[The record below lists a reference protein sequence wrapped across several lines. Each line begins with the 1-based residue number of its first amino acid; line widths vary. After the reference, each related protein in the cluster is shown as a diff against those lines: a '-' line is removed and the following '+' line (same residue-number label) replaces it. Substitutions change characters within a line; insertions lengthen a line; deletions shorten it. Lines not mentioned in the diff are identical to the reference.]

1 MDFISR
7 FKESLQQP
15 LPGKGAQL
23 EMAKN
28 FRTREEMTAPPDA
41 RTAGVLMLFY
51 PKNEEWHIAL
61 IRRRAHENDPHSA
74 QISFPGG
81 KYETRD
87 GTLMHTALREAMEET
102 GITPD
107 QVEMLGPLT
116 SLYIPVSNFE
126 VHPFVGYATTRPHF
140 IPQEDEVDDIIEVP
154 VSFLLDPESIQ
165 TIDLVVRNFQLK
177 NVHCFKFD
185 GHIIWG
191 ATAMMLYEL
200 VMVAKR

>member
-1 MDFISR
+1 MDFINR
-7 FKESLQQP
+7 FKENLQSP
-15 LPGKGAQL
+15 LPGKNAQY

-28 FRTREEMTAPPDA
+28 FRSRGEITAPANA

-61 IRRRAHENDPHSA
+61 IRRRAHEKDPHSA

-81 KYETRD
+81 KYEEED
-87 GTLMHTALREAMEET
+87 GSLLHTALREAMEET
-102 GITPD
+102 GIAPD
-107 QVEMLGPLT
+107 QVNMLGPLT

-126 VHPFVGYATTRPHF
+126 VHPFVGYATSRPNF
-140 IPQEDEVDDIIEVP
+140 VPQEEEVDDIIEVP
-154 VSFLLDPESIQ
+154 ISFLLDPESIH
-165 TIDLVVRNFQLK
+165 TIDLNVRDFLLK
-177 NVHCFKFD
+177 NVHCFKF
-185 GHIIWG
+185 GKNIIWG